1 MHAGLRKTIG
11 AVFMMTLIGAL
22 LTGCLFQRD
31 TEATLQSDQPTV
43 PAKITLTPVELFQGD
58 EAKYRPF
65 LGNMTGAFTLRYD
78 GSKPNV
84 ALDIDV
90 WQDGK
95 KASGAGSIGDL
106 FFSKDQQVRSGEVEV
121 ILSVDSVSGKEGQD
135 DYDQVKVGVFHDS
148 GSSLATFS
156 VPHGKKLTGRG
167 LMAGQEKRTFPV
179 ADLPAPVWGIQ
190 ATSTNQMR
198 TADLSEESLS
208 RLEWGLVFTL
218 RLEE

>member
-11 AVFMMTLIGAL
+11 AVFMIALVGAL
-22 LTGCLFQRD
+22 LTGCLSKHD
-31 TEATLQSDQPTV
+31 TQAALHSDQP
-43 PAKITLTPVELFQGD
+43 AKFTLAPVELFQGD
-58 EAKYRPF
+58 EAKYQPF

-90 WQDGK
+90 WQHGK
-95 KASGAGSIGDL
+95 KASGAGSVGDL
-106 FFSKDQQVRSGEVEV
+106 FFSLDQQNNRGEVEV
-121 ILSVDSVSGKEGQD
+121 ILSVETMSGTEGQD
-135 DYDQVKVGVFHDS
+135 DYDRVKVGVFHDS
-148 GSSLATFS
+148 GSSLATFT
-156 VPHGKKLTGRG
+156 VPHSKKLTGRG
-167 LMAGQEKRTFPV
+167 LMAGQLARTFTV

-198 TADLSEESLS
+198 AADLSEESLS
-208 RLEWGLVFTL
+208 RLEWGLIFTL